1 MKPLAVLTLLAF
13 PCLAADLTGSWVAQR
28 QGPGGRVMETQLTF
42 QQEGSTFSGSML
54 SSMGEQKILNGKIE
68 GDAFS
73 FEVVQNM
80 MGQERRVKWEG
91 KVEGEQLKLTMNMPA
106 MGPGSP
112 GGPPPGGA
120 ARPAGGPGGG
130 FRGMREMTAKRGE
143 SEALKKELAAEAKR
157 PKPVLPERK
166 TLPPNGLALTPPMG
180 WNSWNKF
187 HAAISDKLI
196 REVADALATSGLR
209 DAGYVYLT
217 IDDGWIAGRD
227 EAGKPKPNER
237 FPDMKALGDYVHSK
251 GLKFG
256 IYSSPGSRT
265 CQQLEGSLGYEAIDA
280 KVYASWGVDYL
291 KYDWCGAARTF
302 TVDQQPVVYQMMAQE
317 LRATGRPIL
326 YSISQY
332 GQGSVLEWG
341 STIGANMWRTTGD
354 IRDTYESMAQI
365 GFGQNGKEKSA
376 GPGHWNDPDMLEIGN
391 GGLNP
396 DESRTHMSLWAILA
410 APLIAGN
417 DVRSMDKDTIEVL
430 TNRDVLA
437 VSQDPLG
444 KQGYRLQQNGDI
456 DIWVR
461 PLKGGEWAVGLFNR
475 GTTAAAASITWQA
488 LGIKATPKVRDLWT
502 HVGVPATAEG
512 YTATVPAHGVAML
525 RVRP

>member
-28 QGPGGRVMETQLTF
+28 QGPGGRVMETQLNF
-42 QQEGSTFSGSML
+42 KQEGSTFTGSML
-54 SSMGEQKILNGKIE
+54 SSMGEQKILNGKIDGE
-68 GDAFS
+68 TFS

-91 KVEGEQLKLTMNMPA
+91 KVDGEQLKLTMNLPA
-106 MGPGSP
+106 MGP
-112 GGPPPGGA
+112 GGPPPGGGA
-120 ARPAGGPGGG
+120 VGPGPAPGGG
-130 FRGMREMTAKRGE
+130 FRGMREMTARRGE
-143 SEALKKELAAEAKR
+143 SEAIKKELAAEAKR
-157 PKPVLPERK
+157 PKPVLPDRK
-166 TLPPNGLALTPPMG
+166 ILPPNGLAKTPPMG

-187 HAAISDKLI
+187 HANISDKLI
-196 REVADALATSGLR
+196 REVADALASSGLR

-227 EAGKPKPNER
+227 ENGRPKPNDR
-237 FPDMKALGDYVHSK
+237 FPDMKGLGDYIHSK

-265 CQQLEGSLGYEAIDA
+265 CQQLEGSLGYEAMDA
-280 KVYASWGVDYL
+280 KVYASWGIDYL

-302 TVDQQPVVYQMMAQE
+302 TVDQQAIVYQMMAE
-317 LRATGRPIL
+317 LLRATGRPIL

-332 GQGSVLEWG
+332 GQGSVLEWASG
-341 STIGANMWRTTGD
+341 IGANMWRTTGD
-354 IRDTYESMAQI
+354 IRDTYESMTTI
-365 GFGQNGKEKSA
+365 GFGQSGKEKFS

-417 DVRSMDKDTIEVL
+417 DVRSMDKDTIDVL

-475 GTTAAAASITWQA
+475 GRAAVPAKVAWQA
-488 LGIKATPKVRDLWT
+488 LGLKGKPKVRDLWA
-502 HVGVPATAEG
+502 HAEVESAVDG
-512 YTATVPAHGVAML
+512 YTATVPAHGVALL
-525 RVRP
+525 RIRP